1 MVAVAFFVDFVAVG
15 FFFYSYGVFFKAIAE
30 EFGGSRLGVSLGLTV
45 TNAVGAIAAPL
56 IGQALDRFPLKRII
70 GAGAVAMA
78 LGFLTLSQIRT
89 PLQFYL
95 ALGFFIGFGAS
106 AMGGLA
112 TAKLVANWFNRKRGM
127 ALGIA
132 ATGISA
138 SGVVMPFVS
147 AALIENYGW
156 REGFMVYGIFTALVV
171 LPLVLRLVV
180 SSPEEVGLV
189 PDGGPANPQVRSLGS
204 ASASPARARRA
215 FIPSSKPIL
224 QERNFWVLSGVL
236 GLLFCSQSATLTHM
250 VPRIT
255 DSGVSLQ
262 TASLVMSVCAGCG
275 ILGKLSFGWL
285 SDYWS
290 AKRAVWFTIACQ
302 IAGQLAMFQD
312 QHLLTFTIGA
322 ALFGYGMGGVVPL
335 QGAVIGR
342 VFGRERFGKALGAM
356 RPAMFPIQIIGV
368 PLAGWIFDTTGS
380 YRPAFITFL
389 GFYVLAALLATQF
402 RERRERPAAALGAV
416 SDRDG
421 PLGRS
426 QSETAP
432 TEALPGRARGEYTDS
447 NST

>member
-1 MVAVAFFVDFVAVG
+1 LASPSVPDQASGPVAPFLGWRMVAVAFFVDFVAVG

-70 GAGAVAMA
+70 AAGAISMA
-78 LGFLTLSQIRT
+78 LGFLALSQIRT

-95 ALGFFIGFGAS
+95 ALGAFIGFGAS

-112 TAKLVANWFNRKRGM
+112 TAKLVANWFHRKRGM

-147 AALIENYGW
+147 AGLIEAYGW
-156 REGFMVYGIFTALVV
+156 REGFMIYGLFTAFVV

-180 SSPEEVGLV
+180 SSPEVVGSV
-189 PDGGPANPQVRSLGS
+189 PDGRPSNPVEERPAG
-204 ASASPARARRA
+204 ATTRAAHRQRIE
-215 FIPSSKPIL
+215 FVPSGKPIL
-224 QERNFWVLSGVL
+224 QERNFWVLAGVM

-255 DSGVSLQ
+255 DAGVSLQ
-262 TASLVMSVCAGCG
+262 NASLVMSVCAGFG

-285 SDYWS
+285 SDYWR
-290 AKRAVWFTIACQ
+290 AKKAVWFTICCQ
-302 IAGQLAMFQD
+302 IIGQLAMFND
-312 QHLLTFTIGA
+312 GNMLVFTVGA
-322 ALFGYGMGGVVPL
+322 ALFGFGMGGTVPL

-342 VFGRERFGKALGAM
+342 FFGRERFGKALGAL
-356 RPAMFPIQIIGV
+356 RPAMFPLQIIGV
-368 PLAGWIFDTTGS
+368 PLAGWIFDRSGTYT
-380 YRPAFITFL
+380 PAFITFL
-389 GFYVLAALLATQF
+389 VLYVVAAVLATQF
-402 RERRERPAAALGAV
+402 REHRKRDDREAMAG
-416 SDRDG
+416 
-421 PLGRS
+421 
-426 QSETAP
+426 
-432 TEALPGRARGEYTDS
+432 
-447 NST
+447 

>member
-1 MVAVAFFVDFVAVG
+1 LTDQAPPRFLGWRMVWVAFFVDFVAVG

-70 GAGAVAMA
+70 AAGAIAMA
-78 LGFLTLSQIRT
+78 LGFFALSQIRT

-95 ALGFFIGFGAS
+95 ALGAFIGFGAS

-147 AALIENYGW
+147 AALIEAYGW
-156 REGFMVYGIFTALVV
+156 REGFMVYGFFTVLVV

-189 PDGGPANPQVRSLGS
+189 PDGRPVDKRAAPGAGTNPGVT
-204 ASASPARARRA
+204 RRA
-215 FIPSSKPIL
+215 YQSPIEFVPSGRPIL
-224 QERNFWVLSGVL
+224 QERNFWVLAGVM
-236 GLLFCSQSATLTHM
+236 GLLFCCQSATLTHM

-255 DSGVSLQ
+255 DTGISLQ
-262 TASLVMSVCAGCG
+262 AASLVMSVCAGFG
-275 ILGKLSFGWL
+275 MLGKLAFGWL
-285 SDYWS
+285 SDFW
-290 AKRAVWFTIACQ
+290 RARKVVWFTIFCQ
-302 IAGQLAMFQD
+302 ILGQLAMFND
-312 QHLLTFTIGA
+312 HDLLIFAVGA
-322 ALFGYGMGGVVPL
+322 ALFGFGMGGAVPM
-335 QGAVIGR
+335 QGAIVGR
-342 VFGRERFGKALGAM
+342 FFGRERFGKALGAL

-368 PLAGWIFDTTGS
+368 PLAGWIFDSTGS
-380 YRPAFITFL
+380 YAPAFTTFIVL
-389 GFYVLAALLATQF
+389 YLLAALLATRF
-402 RERRERPAAALGAV
+402 REHRKREPAV
-416 SDRDG
+416 TD
-421 PLGRS
+421 
-426 QSETAP
+426 AP
-432 TEALPGRARGEYTDS
+432 PAG
-447 NST
+447 